1 MNSMILGVDDLS
13 LANFFHNACGAQA
26 SNSLRVMLST
36 SKVIH
41 IRSGT
46 ILRREVS
53 EKLPQG

>member
-13 LANFFHNACGAQA
+13 LIYFFTTREERKLQLAAC
-26 SNSLRVMLST
+26 VIT

>member
-13 LANFFHNACGAQA
+13 LIYFFTTREERKLQLAACH
-26 SNSLRVMLST
+26 VIT